1 MPCTLMQKEA
11 GIIAVADTIAII
23 TQYKESNPQDTQAQA
38 DWITATKWRRKL
50 YSDSPEEIDYQEMVA
65 FVRTMSSRYSITGA

>member
-23 TQYKESNPQDTQAQA
+23 TQYK
-38 DWITATKWRRKL
+38 RHYL
-50 YSDSPEEIDYQEMVA
+50 
-65 FVRTMSSRYSITGA
+65 